1 MGSCQSCEMEVRQR
15 TDVAVYAKINR
26 AEVKQESSA
35 KTVETALLQLELT
48 PRQCARLVFRLSGI
62 KKFTAW
68 INTGALT
75 AAQRKNIIKYS
86 EGKGDDFQGVLNEL
100 KRWT

>member
-1 MGSCQSCEMEVRQR
+1 MEVRQR

-35 KTVETALLQLELT
+35 KTVETALLELELT
-48 PRQCARLVFRLSGI
+48 PRQCVRLVFRLSGI

-75 AAQRKNIIKYS
+75 AAQ
-86 EGKGDDFQGVLNEL
+86 LTL
-100 KRWT
+100 